1 MSSSHFAT
9 GTVHISNLD
18 SEDEASDVEELIESA
33 LRGAGY
39 YASVDVTAHPNA
51 PIPEGDPA

>member
-1 MSSSHFAT
+1 VSSHYAT

-39 YASVDVTAHPNA
+39 YASVAVTGYPNE
-51 PIPEGDPA
+51 PLPEEGP